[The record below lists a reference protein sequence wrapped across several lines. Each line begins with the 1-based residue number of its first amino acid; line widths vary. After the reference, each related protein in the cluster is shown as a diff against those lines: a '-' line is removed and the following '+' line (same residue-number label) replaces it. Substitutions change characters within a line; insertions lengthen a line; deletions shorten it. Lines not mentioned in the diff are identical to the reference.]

1 MNNQTATPKSHY
13 FNPSIPPPLTLTSNN
28 IQQPIIAPLVQFTP
42 LQSIPQPKPIA
53 LNEIPAPKA
62 LDLNAIPKPQLD
74 LDAIK
79 IPAENKG

>member
-1 MNNQTATPKSHY
+1 MNNLSATPKSHY

-28 IQQPIIAPLVQFTP
+28 IQQSIIAPLVHFTP

-79 IPAENKG
+79 IPENKG